1 MTYTLELVK
10 DDGSFDKHGA
20 SNITTVEMVDY
31 PDSFEPM
38 RIDQLAGKMLQD
50 NNIYEGEGWVNI
62 WQDGFLVGKVFS

>member
-1 MTYTLELVK
+1 MTYTLELIK
-10 DDGSFDKHGA
+10 DDGSFDKWGA
-20 SNITTVEMVDY
+20 SNITTISMADY